1 MSFDLDPVE
10 LLTCALTAVLVA
22 IPIAFPLA
30 AAAIA
35 GPRRI
40 WNGAGLAMGIGLL
53 LGVLLAG
60 VGVVANPPVPLEA
73 TTMALQLLGLL
84 GALVAAVL
92 VVVLAEGNRTA
103 AALGIT
109 ACGLI
114 GLSEPVQ
121 TLPAMFGL
129 STSVLVVLAA
139 VVIEAVALVVIVGAL
154 VAVAGRARAFRIGI
168 AAASAVSALLLG
180 LGLVA
185 QVLREGAG
193 VDAPVVP
200 LSILLIAVLAALVLG
215 SLAGGVVES
224 VRARRRRPAH
234 TAAG

>member
-10 LLTCALTAVLVA
+10 LLTCALTAVMLA

-30 AAAIA
+30 AAAIV
-35 GPRRI
+35 GPRRT
-40 WNGAGLAMGIGLL
+40 WNGAGLAMGMGLL

-60 VGVVANPPVPLEA
+60 VGVVVNPPVPLEA
-73 TTMALQLLGLL
+73 ITTAVQLLGLL
-84 GALVAAVL
+84 GALAAAVL
-92 VVVLAEGNRTA
+92 VVALAEGNRTA

-154 VAVAGRARAFRIGI
+154 VAVGGRARVFQIGI
-168 AAASAVSALLLG
+168 AAAGAVSALLLG

-185 QVLREGAG
+185 RVLRERAD
-193 VDAPVVP
+193 VFVPAVP
-200 LSILLIAVLAALVLG
+200 LSILLASVLAALVLG
-215 SLAGGVVES
+215 SLVGGVVET
-224 VRARRRRPAH
+224 VRARRRPPAH